1 MSFAANVCVHA
12 CLRAFPRHR
21 KVLNVSV
28 PADSVPGQKITA
40 VASSGDE
47 VSAVT
52 SLGLLRIDFSTDDD
66 SSVHLL
72 YLACMNT
79 TVRLLHK

>member
-1 MSFAANVCVHA
+1 MGFFFFD
-12 CLRAFPRHR
+12 L

-47 VSAVT
+47 VSVA
-52 SLGLLRIDFSTDDD
+52 
-66 SSVHLL
+66 
-72 YLACMNT
+72 
-79 TVRLLHK
+79 RLEA